1 MTFQRKYDD
10 AFKQKA
16 VATVLQK
23 GKKSHRN
30 RPILGINEFLVYE
43 WKGHSSIVDAIP
55 GGRFLRENTF
65 GPGMLALCAI
75 WGETKLFSARV
86 WEEFNL

>member
-10 AFKQKA
+10 AFEQKA

-43 WKGHSSIVDAIP
+43 WKGHFHPSLTDP
-55 GGRFLRENTF
+55 GREIST
-65 GPGMLALCAI
+65 GEYVRTRQASTLCHLGGNKI
-75 WGETKLFSARV
+75 ILYPSLGGI
-86 WEEFNL
+86 

>member
-23 GKKSHRN
+23 GKKNRRN
-30 RPILGINEFLVYE
+30 RPILGMNEFLVYE
-43 WKGHSSIVDAIP
+43 WRGHFHPSLTRSLAGDFY
-55 GGRFLRENTF
+55 GRIR
-65 GPGMLALCAI
+65 PDQAC
-75 WGETKLFSARV
+75 
-86 WEEFNL
+86 

>member
-1 MTFQRKYDD
+1 MTFRRKYDD

-30 RPILGINEFLVYE
+30 RPILGINEFLIYE
-43 WKGHSSIVDAIP
+43 WKGVFIH
-55 GGRFLRENTF
+55 R
-65 GPGMLALCAI
+65 
-75 WGETKLFSARV
+75 
-86 WEEFNL
+86 